1 MTHTDPAPTP
11 LRPAAPSNA
20 PDLLYREHE
29 EDLRSAVRALLAD
42 RLPTGAVLAHID
54 AGRAY
59 DAGLW
64 RVLATD
70 LGLAGLLVPDALGG
84 QGAGAR
90 EAAVVLEELGRAV
103 APVPY
108 LTSAVIATE
117 ALLACAGVS
126 NGAASHGSA
135 AVPGPPADAAPPT
148 VTQPAGRAEEADA
161 VVATE
166 LLAALAT
173 GERIGVLAVPLST
186 APGTAHPTAVRAD
199 TAAVR
204 ADARATLTGE
214 VTSVADALAAAVLL
228 VPARGPAGAGLYAVD
243 TGAAISPG
251 LRLEPT
257 TALDPTRPLARV
269 GLDGAPARRVA
280 GPVAAGAA
288 IDRAL
293 RAGAGLLAS
302 EQLGLAEWCLA
313 ETVRH
318 TGERHQFGRPVGS
331 FQALKHRMARIW
343 LDLVST
349 RAAARAAADA
359 LAAGAPDTPV
369 AVAVA
374 QAHAARVAV
383 HAAQE
388 CVQLHGGIG
397 MTWEHPAHL
406 YLKRAKS
413 DEIALGTPGRH
424 QEALADLV
432 DLPAPPA

>member
-1 MTHTDPAPTP
+1 M
-11 LRPAAPSNA
+11 
-20 PDLLYREHE
+20 
-29 EDLRSAVRALLAD
+29 
-42 RLPTGAVLAHID
+42 
-54 AGRAY
+54 
-59 DAGLW
+59 
-64 RVLATD
+64 
-70 LGLAGLLVPDALGG
+70 
-84 QGAGAR
+84 
-90 EAAVVLEELGRAV
+90 
-103 APVPY
+103 
-108 LTSAVIATE
+108 
-117 ALLACAGVS
+117 
-126 NGAASHGSA
+126 
-135 AVPGPPADAAPPT
+135 PGPRADATPRAAT
-148 VTQPAGRAEEADA
+148 RPAGRPEDAEEPEVA
-161 VVATE
+161 VAAE

-173 GERIGVLAVPLST
+173 GERIGVLAVPLSS
-186 APGTAHPTAVRAD
+186 ALGTPHSTAVRAVTAACAD
-199 TAAVR
+199 TAVR
-204 ADARATLTGE
+204 ADARAALTGE
-214 VTSVADALAAAVLL
+214 VTSVADALAADVLL

-243 TGAAISPG
+243 AGAAGSSG

-269 GLDGAPARRVA
+269 GLDGTPARRVA
-280 GPVAAGAA
+280 GPATADAA
-288 IDRAL
+288 IGRAL

-318 TGERHQFGRPVGS
+318 TGGRHQFGRPVGS

-343 LDLVST
+343 LDLVSA

-359 LAAGAPDTPV
+359 LATGAPDAPV